1 MDMFKADY
9 MKNSVSDDVS
19 AIKAVKGTS
28 CAYGDLFNSYETR
41 VTVNA
46 DEIKIKGYSL
56 VDKIDNIEK
65 HIKPK
70 DVSEETKTELV
81 SEGNNLNIKYYKDGY
96 YQSKK
101 VLMSDIADVRTAGNA
116 VFVTFA
122 DGSFTKAIL
131 DKEDGPFNLEQ
142 GISIC
147 LTKKLIGENGS
158 SIYNKL
164 IQKALKVKKQKE
176 LDAEKA
182 AKKKEEEKKKLAK
195 DKAKREKRKAK
206 KREETIEIHREAFVR
221 AMRDLAMCGNE
232 DDK

>member
-9 MKNSVSDDVS
+9 MENSVGTANNTLATSSIKGVCSSDSIS
-19 AIKAVKGTS
+19 AYTTS
-28 CAYGDLFNSYETR
+28 
-41 VTVNA
+41 VTINT
-46 DEIKIKGYSL
+46 DNIKINGYSL
-56 VDKIDNIEK
+56 TNKIDSIEK
-65 HIKPK
+65 QLKPK
-70 DVSEETKTELV
+70 DVPEETKTALV
-81 SEGNNLNIKYYKDGY
+81 SKSGKLYVRYYKDGW
-96 YQSKK
+96 YQCGKE
-101 VLMSDIADVRTAGNA
+101 LMPDIADVRTAGNA

-122 DGSFTKAIL
+122 DGSFTKAVL

-147 LTKKLIGENGS
+147 LTKKLLGENGS

-176 LDAEKA
+176 IDAEKA

-206 KREETIEIHREAFVR
+206 KREETIEMHREAFVR
-221 AMRDLAMCGNE
+221 AMRDIGMWGNE
-232 DDK
+232 